1 MTSAPRTNDGRQPFS
16 RIATSRVPVA
26 VRKVRPPSPATS
38 ETGRYGLGVL
48 RGSAVYIG
56 ALVGPG
62 LLLAP
67 ALAVQAAGA
76 ASIVAWAALLAFSAP
91 LALTF
96 AALGVRHPVAGGV
109 SAYVRE
115 GLGDAAAAVTGG
127 WFLVAVL
134 LGAPTVS
141 LIGGYYVADLTGS
154 GTAVASLVGLAMFVT
169 VVVAN
174 VFGLRVSSGFQLA
187 LAAVL
192 VVVMAIALAMALP
205 ARGGD
210 NWTPFTP
217 HGWWAVGTAASI
229 LVWLFVGWEAVA
241 QLAGDFRRPATDLPR
256 AMGVAFTVVT
266 VIYGG
271 LAVATI
277 GVTAG
282 TASRVPLADLISVGF
297 GRVGRDATAVL
308 AVALSMGT
316 MNVYL
321 GGAAKLAATL
331 AADGVLPAWLAGGGG
346 RKVPRRSL
354 VAIAVIAGALLI
366 GLLADVST
374 TTDLVRATSAL
385 FIAVYVLAI
394 VSAIRILDSHARL
407 AAIASLGG
415 ILGLAAFST
424 DFLAVPLV
432 AAAIALV
439 LRRAVRPHSR
449 PIASKGVEQAQLHG
463 LRGPLRDLGIPLIS
477 VNPDSGGVTPTKQ
490 RR

>member
-1 MTSAPRTNDGRQPFS
+1 MTSAPHPKDGRQPFS

-38 ETGRYGLGVL
+38 EAGRYGLGVL
-48 RGSAVYIG
+48 RGSAVHIG
-56 ALVGPG
+56 HLVGPG

-169 VVVAN
+169 VVAAN

-205 ARGGD
+205 DGGATTGRPSRRMAGGRSGRRRASSFGCSSAGRPSR
-210 NWTPFTP
+210 NW
-217 HGWWAVGTAASI
+217 
-229 LVWLFVGWEAVA
+229 
-241 QLAGDFRRPATDLPR
+241 PATSVAPQPIFR
-256 AMGVAFTVVT
+256 ARWE
-266 VIYGG
+266 
-271 LAVATI
+271 
-277 GVTAG
+277 
-282 TASRVPLADLISVGF
+282 SPSP
-297 GRVGRDATAVL
+297 
-308 AVALSMGT
+308 S
-316 MNVYL
+316 
-321 GGAAKLAATL
+321 
-331 AADGVLPAWLAGGGG
+331 
-346 RKVPRRSL
+346 
-354 VAIAVIAGALLI
+354 
-366 GLLADVST
+366 
-374 TTDLVRATSAL
+374 
-385 FIAVYVLAI
+385 
-394 VSAIRILDSHARL
+394 
-407 AAIASLGG
+407 
-415 ILGLAAFST
+415 
-424 DFLAVPLV
+424 
-432 AAAIALV
+432 
-439 LRRAVRPHSR
+439 
-449 PIASKGVEQAQLHG
+449 
-463 LRGPLRDLGIPLIS
+463 
-477 VNPDSGGVTPTKQ
+477 
-490 RR
+490 